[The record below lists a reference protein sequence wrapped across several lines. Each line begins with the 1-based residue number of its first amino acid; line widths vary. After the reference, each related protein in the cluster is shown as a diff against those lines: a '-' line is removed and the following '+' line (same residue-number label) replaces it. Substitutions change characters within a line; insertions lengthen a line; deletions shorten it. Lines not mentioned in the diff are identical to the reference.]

1 MNSPGWTL
9 PLPMRGIAVAAPTL
23 PVQST
28 GVSRPVGNMVRIDRI
43 LKLAG
48 TAGFF
53 VVGLLFAASASA
65 ETLLGPDAV
74 EVTAT
79 SGSECASKGD
89 CVEGEADYV
98 IHISV
103 DGLAAYLLET
113 RINSA
118 GYENF
123 RRFVDDGATTF
134 DGRIDYTRSW
144 TLPNH
149 VSMVTGRPAEQP
161 AGQPNTVHHGYLDN
175 GTPDPGWTLHSSKFN
190 PNVFYIASTWD
201 VAHDNG
207 LVTALYASKSKFVI
221 FEQSYDSD
229 SGAPDTI
236 GPDNGTDKID
246 HYVNKESGSPLNGS
260 EMHAD
265 FLADMAA
272 HHFNYT
278 FLHYRDPDSAGHRFG
293 WGSSQWDASVQNVDG
308 YLGDIFDLIENDPV
322 LNGHTVVIL
331 TADHGGT
338 GTGHG
343 SETAPSV
350 YRIPVFV
357 WGAGVDAGVDL
368 YALNPI
374 SRQDPSAPVPPGGA
388 PVARPD
394 YDAVPQPIRDGG
406 TGNLALHHLGLG
418 AIPGSSL
425 NDDQD
430 LHTQVTR

>member
-1 MNSPGWTL
+1 
-9 PLPMRGIAVAAPTL
+9 
-23 PVQST
+23 
-28 GVSRPVGNMVRIDRI
+28 VRIDRI
-43 LKLAG
+43 LKLA
-48 TAGFF
+48 TAAGILCF
-53 VVGLLFAASASA
+53 GLLFAASASA
-65 ETLLGPDAV
+65 ETPLGSDDA
-74 EVTAT
+74 EVSAT
-79 SGSECASKGD
+79 SGSECAGNGD

-103 DGLAAYLLET
+103 DGLAAYLLEA

-123 RRFVDDGATTF
+123 ERFVIEGATTF
-134 DGRIDYTRSW
+134 DGHIDATRSW

-175 GTPDPGWTLHSSKFN
+175 GTPDPGWTLHSAKFN

-265 FLADMAA
+265 FLAGMAA

-343 SETAPSV
+343 GETDPSV

-374 SRQDPSAPVPPGGA
+374 SRQDPSAHVPPGDA

-394 YDAVPQPIRDGG
+394 YNAVPQPIRDGG

-430 LHTQVTR
+430 LHTQVTQ